1 VQRRRLLAASG
12 AALFASVGGCLDRD
26 DSDGGDPATGTGD
39 DEQAATGN
47 GSVDAPA
54 ADRDPIET
62 DWPWG
67 PYADREAVDLYAE
80 TPDGDPLGGVRA
92 ALARTGAERRLGLS
106 DAQSMPE
113 EGGMLF
119 VFDEPSALTFVMRR
133 MDFGL
138 DIVYA
143 DADGTITTI
152 RHAPAPGPNE
162 DGSEQEYPGNGQ
174 YVLEV
179 NYEWTTRHGV
189 EEGDVLAFELPGER

>member
-1 VQRRRLLAASG
+1 
-12 AALFASVGGCLDRD
+12 
-26 DSDGGDPATGTGD
+26 
-39 DEQAATGN
+39 
-47 GSVDAPA
+47 
-54 ADRDPIET
+54 
-62 DWPWG
+62 
-67 PYADREAVDLYAE
+67 
-80 TPDGDPLGGVRA
+80 
-92 ALARTGAERRLGLS
+92 
-106 DAQSMPE
+106 
-113 EGGMLF
+113 
-119 VFDEPSALTFVMRR
+119 

-152 RHAPAPGPNE
+152 SHAPAPGPNE